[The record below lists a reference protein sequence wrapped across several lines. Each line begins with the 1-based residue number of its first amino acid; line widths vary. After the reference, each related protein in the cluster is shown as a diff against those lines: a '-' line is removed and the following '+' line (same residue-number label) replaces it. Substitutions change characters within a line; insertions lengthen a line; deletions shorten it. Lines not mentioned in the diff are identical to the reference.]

1 MDSFSIKFD
10 RRQLYDEIWEISL
23 TGVAKKY
30 GLNYSKLAQICK
42 DNNIPYPSTA
52 YWSKKNMGLD
62 FSDEIVELP
71 ESAKNQVEVPLKKSN
86 ISIDKSI
93 TDKEK
98 FIHNFKY
105 LNFLDEKEKN
115 KVAEIIYD
123 INTEGHKKVHK
134 VITKYKNEKK
144 EERREER
151 KANYYNVYYNIH
163 DYKEKGYFADISK
176 LAKERCMKILSCV
189 YYAIEELG
197 GKVNDDFSLE
207 VRGEEV
213 NIEIEELT
221 DKINHEITKNEA
233 KALVEYEDRKRQ
245 FAYATK
251 PNIRKYDYVPNGKLK
266 LSIGNGNYIREN
278 DKVKLE
284 DKLGDV
290 IIKLYE
296 QSELIKV
303 ERTKREER
311 LRKEKEEQE
320 RKERIRNNKQKESKK
335 TQELINLADD
345 YRIAC
350 DIRNYIEAVS
360 KQENLTEELKNWI
373 VWANKKAN
381 WIDPIIDEEDEILGK
396 RNHTDSL
403 EKKNNELEKLGSG
416 YGWW

>member
-1 MDSFSIKFD
+1 MDSFTIKFD
-10 RRQLYDEIWEISL
+10 RRKLYDEVWEISL

-30 GLNYSKLAQICK
+30 GLNYSKLVQICK

-62 FSDEIVELP
+62 FSDEIVDLP
-71 ESAKNQVEVPLKKSN
+71 ESTKNQVEVPLKKSN

-98 FIHNFKY
+98 FIQNFKY
-105 LNFLDEKEKN
+105 LDFLDEKERN

-123 INTEGHKKVHK
+123 INIEGHKKVHK

-151 KANYYNVYYNIH
+151 KANSYNVYYNIH

-189 YYAIEELG
+189 YYAIEGLG

-221 DKINHEITKNEA
+221 DKINHEITNDEA
-233 KALVEYEDRKRQ
+233 KALVVYEDRKRQ

-266 LSIGNGNYIREN
+266 ISIGNGNYIREN

-284 DKLGDV
+284 DKLGEV

-350 DIRNYIEAVS
+350 DIRNYIETVS

-403 EKKNNELEKLGSG
+403 EKKNNELEKLVSG